1 MNEMPIGRTDNLITK
16 QMASQILSISAYIVA
31 VGLVILKSDKLFAMY
46 APGVEMTVAYK
57 HTAMLIFMMMTVIWN
72 GFFARSN
79 TINAFEH
86 INENKMFLYVMAA
99 VFILLVVLVNF
110 VYIVAELTPVKPV
123 TWAVMIGLSL
133 GSILIDI
140 IRKQAI
146 K

>member
-1 MNEMPIGRTDNLITK
+1 MQCMHLC
-16 QMASQILSISAYIVA
+16 
-31 VGLVILKSDKLFAMY
+31 
-46 APGVEMTVAYK
+46 VEMTVAYK

-99 VFILLVVLVNF
+99 VFILLVALVNF

-123 TWAVMIGLSL
+123 TWAVMIGLSI